1 MHDLSVK
8 DLANMMGIRLVVR
21 AARLECNTE
30 IQCEL
35 HQRLLNHLEM
45 KIEEIRDIIELGR
58 SDDEEIGR
66 FHYEGCLGSYFYHE
80 EIPLLDYVYV
90 DTDTS
95 EYQVNDGEW
104 RFGRPTRNKLS
115 KEELGPLADLFAL
128 IRRET
133 PFYVS
138 ATHIF

>member
-66 FHYEGCLGSYFYHE
+66 FHYEGLRGHFC
-80 EIPLLDYVYV
+80 
-90 DTDTS
+90 
-95 EYQVNDGEW
+95 NN
-104 RFGRPTRNKLS
+104 TR
-115 KEELGPLADLFAL
+115 
-128 IRRET
+128 
-133 PFYVS
+133 
-138 ATHIF
+138 

>member
-8 DLANMMGIRLVVR
+8 DLATMMGLRLVVR

-30 IQCEL
+30 VQRDL

-45 KIEEIRDIIELGR
+45 KIEEIREIIELGR
-58 SDDEEIGR
+58 SEDEELGR
-66 FHYEGCLGSYFYHE
+66 YHYEGWLGSYFHYE
-80 EIPLLDYVYV
+80 EIPLLDEVYV
-90 DTDTS
+90 DTDTG
-95 EYQVNDGEW
+95 EYCVNDGEW

-128 IRRET
+128 IRRESH
-133 PFYVS
+133 FYVS